1 MKIRN
6 SLLLIAFAML
16 AISSCKKSSGPS
28 AQEIETTLLAKYI
41 AKYHSTVAPKPS
53 GLYVIETKAAPAGAV
68 ALKNG
73 DLVNVFY
80 SGYRIEDN
88 ATAGVQDGFKFDSNV
103 TSATPFSFTV
113 GQGKVIAG
121 WDEGFTYMK
130 DGSEAKLIIP
140 SWLGYGDANFSGFI
154 PPYSTLV
161 FYVKVTK
168 P

>member
-6 SLLLIAFAML
+6 SFLLLAFAVL
-16 AISSCKKSSGPS
+16 TISSCKKTTGPS
-28 AQEIETTLLAKYI
+28 AQEKELTLLPKYI

-68 ALKNG
+68 AIKNG

-88 ATAGVQDGFKFDSNV
+88 ATAGVQDGFKFDSNI
-103 TSATPFSFTV
+103 TSTTPFSFTV